1 MNEAIIGSNEI
12 CAETKKTNMTSRTP
26 SPDFMHPEATFF
38 RGVDER
44 PQEST
49 LWTCVTYVPQQ
60 RMARNSIHPRLLW
73 NVTSPT
79 RPSPT
84 WRLQQELDS
93 FVGWLL
99 ELLTILFSRSYQLRR
114 QLNSWQ
120 ARLRWRCRNLRLRWH
135 EAFAVYAIELEL

>member
-1 MNEAIIGSNEI
+1 
-12 CAETKKTNMTSRTP
+12 
-26 SPDFMHPEATFF
+26 
-38 RGVDER
+38 
-44 PQEST
+44 
-49 LWTCVTYVPQQ
+49 
-60 RMARNSIHPRLLW
+60 MARNGSHPRLLW
-73 NVTSPT
+73 NVTLPN

-84 WRLQQELDS
+84 RRLQEELDS

-99 ELLTILFSRSYQLRR
+99 ELLTMLFGRSYQLRR